1 MLRFALAAALLLAG
15 PAAAQGREETLADI
29 RQQLSVLWVEVQNL
43 KRELSTTGAP
53 VTGLE
58 GSTVLDRVNAAESEL
73 SRLTAKTEEL
83 QNRIDTLVRDG
94 TNRIGDLEFRL
105 CELEEGCDISALG
118 DTPTLGGGAMP
129 QGAGAPPVTGG
140 AAGGSSGGGAT
151 GGGATGG
158 EANLAVGEQGDFDRA
173 KAAYDAGSYAEAAGL
188 FQSFTQTYTAG
199 PLNSQAHYW
208 RGEALAQQGDTAGA
222 ARAFLDSFSGAPGG
236 EVAPQALF
244 RLGQSLGD
252 LGQVQEA
259 CVTLGEVGVR
269 FPGAPA
275 AAEAQTARQALG
287 CQ

>member
-1 MLRFALAAALLLAG
+1 MLRLALALGLVLAG
-15 PAAAQGREETLADI
+15 PAFGQSREETLADI
-29 RQQLSVLWVEVQNL
+29 RQQLTVLWVEVQNL

-53 VTGLE
+53 QGGLQ
-58 GSTVLDRVNAAESEL
+58 GSTLLDRVTSAESEL

-105 CELEEGCDISALG
+105 CELEAGCDISKLG

-129 QGAGAPPVTGG
+129 QGGGSAP
-140 AAGGSSGGGAT
+140 AAGGGGTAGGGGAT
-151 GGGATGG
+151 
-158 EANLAVGEQGDFDRA
+158 LAIGEQADFDRA
-173 KAAYDAGSYAEAAGL
+173 KAAFDAGDFAGAAGL

-199 PLNSQAHYW
+199 PLNGQAHYW
-208 RGEALAQQGDTAGA
+208 RGESLARQGDTAGA
-222 ARAFLDSFSGAPGG
+222 ARSFLDSFSGAPSGP
-236 EVAPQALF
+236 VAPQALF
-244 RLGQSLGD
+244 RLGQSLGE

-275 AAEAQTARQALG
+275 AAEAQRARQALG

>member
-1 MLRFALAAALLLAG
+1 MLRLALGLTLILAA

-29 RQQLSVLWVEVQNL
+29 RQQLTVLWVEVQNL

-53 VTGLE
+53 QTGLGG
-58 GSTVLDRVNAAESEL
+58 GSVLDRANAAEAEL

-83 QNRIDTLVRDG
+83 ENRINRLVTDG

-105 CELEEGCDISALG
+105 CELEAGCDIGALG
-118 DTPTLGGGAMP
+118 DTPTLGGGPAP
-129 QGAGAPPVTGG
+129 SAGGGVVAPP
-140 AAGGSSGGGAT
+140 AQSGGGA
-151 GGGATGG
+151 
-158 EANLAVGEQGDFDRA
+158 LAVGEQTDFDRA
-173 KAAYDAGSYAEAAGL
+173 KAAFDAGDYVGATGL

-208 RGEALAQQGDTAGA
+208 RGEALARQGDIAGA
-222 ARAFLDSFSGAPGG
+222 ARAFLDSFSGAPTG

-244 RLGQSLGD
+244 RLGQSLGE
-252 LGQVQEA
+252 LGQTQEA
-259 CVTLGEVGVR
+259 CVTLAEVGTR

-275 AAEAQTARQALG
+275 AAEAASARQAFG

>member
-1 MLRFALAAALLLAG
+1 MLRLALALGLLLAG
-15 PAAAQGREETLADI
+15 PALGQSREETLADI
-29 RQQLSVLWVEVQNL
+29 RQQLTVLWVEVQNL

-53 VTGLE
+53 QAGLQ
-58 GSTVLDRVNAAESEL
+58 GSSLLDRVTSAESEL

-105 CELEEGCDISALG
+105 CELEAGCDISKLG

-129 QGAGAPPVTGG
+129 QVGGAP
-140 AAGGSSGGGAT
+140 AAGGGGSPGGGE
-151 GGGATGG
+151 GAT
-158 EANLAVGEQGDFDRA
+158 LAVGEQADFDRA
-173 KAAYDAGSYAEAAGL
+173 KAAFDAGDFAGAAGL

-199 PLNSQAHYW
+199 PLNGQAHYW
-208 RGEALAQQGDTAGA
+208 RGEALARQGDTEGA
-222 ARAFLDSFSGAPGG
+222 ARAFLDSFSGSPSGP
-236 EVAPQALF
+236 VAPQALF
-244 RLGQSLGD
+244 RLGQSLGE

-275 AAEAQTARQALG
+275 AAEAQGARQALG